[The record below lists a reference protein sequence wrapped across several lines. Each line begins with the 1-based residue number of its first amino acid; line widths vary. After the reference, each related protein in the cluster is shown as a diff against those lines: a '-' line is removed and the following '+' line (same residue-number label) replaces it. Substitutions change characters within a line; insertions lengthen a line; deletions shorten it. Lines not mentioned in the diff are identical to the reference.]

1 MNKQVDWKTIERDAK
16 ENLAG
21 LIFDCEQ
28 YFDNQIDAVAKGIY
42 DAENVRVIMIAGP
55 SSSGKTTFSKM
66 LSDRLQHYGIK
77 THYIGMDDFFIDR
90 EKVPFLPSG
99 VRDYDSLRALDM
111 PLLNKVIK
119 SILHS
124 EQISIP
130 EYDFIEGKRKK
141 EFKELTLFPEDLV
154 IIEGIHALNPILIN
168 DFDSSR
174 IVKVVIRP
182 QRSFVMPSGIV
193 LEPEELRLLRRTIRD
208 YYTRGHS
215 IDATAKQW
223 NEVRR
228 AEDKYITP
236 YLTTADYN
244 VDSAHEY
251 ELFLYKEY
259 LGTILKDTTNTY
271 YTNIRNA
278 FLEISDTPIGDIPE
292 TSLLTEFA
300 VKLR

>member
-1 MNKQVDWKTIERDAK
+1 
-16 ENLAG
+16 
-21 LIFDCEQ
+21 
-28 YFDNQIDAVAKGIY
+28 
-42 DAENVRVIMIAGP
+42 
-55 SSSGKTTFSKM
+55 
-66 LSDRLQHYGIK
+66 
-77 THYIGMDDFFIDR
+77 MDDFFIDR

-236 YLTTADYN
+236 YLTTANYN